1 MKDVPAD
8 YYTRLADIDASHWW
22 TQGMI
27 DIELALLEPWLH
39 DRPALL
45 DAGCGTGGFLL
56 RAAETGRFGALSGVD
71 MSEEA
76 IELARRRVPTA
87 ELEVSPLAQLPSRAT
102 PRSASSSR
110 TTSSSTCTSESS
122 AASLAELRRVLRP
135 GGVLAVRTNGGRTA
149 RRERDDW
156 RLYDASSLRT
166 ELERAGL
173 SVERITYA
181 NALFSAAGAARGQS
195 PRAPTTSGS
204 GLPAAPGRA
213 SSLVGGAA
221 LALEVRAL
229 RVGVRVPWGHTLFAL
244 AVRS

>member
-27 DIELALLEPWLH
+27 DIELALLVPWLH

-45 DAGCGTGGFLL
+45 DAGCGTGGFLV

-76 IELARRRVPTA
+76 IEIARRRIPGA
-87 ELEVSPLAQLPSRAT
+87 ELEVSPLAQLPFED
-102 PRSASSSR
+102 SSFGVVVSNDVLQHVHER
-110 TTSSSTCTSESS
+110 ELGV
-122 AASLAELRRVLRP
+122 SLVELRRVLQP
-135 GGVLAVRTNGGRTA
+135 GGVLAVRTNGGRRA

-213 SSLVGGAA
+213 SSIVGGAA
-221 LALEVRAL
+221 LALEARAL